1 MNDTQA
7 KIIARNR
14 LNSQINI
21 FAPVILE
28 NLKPF
33 VGTKIILQTG
43 DLAAKFKSAMEG
55 ILGFEKLAP
64 KLQIYRF
71 NLSYSFVLTFKTSE
85 PTGEFGC
92 VYQEESVIFGK
103 LDGGILTS
111 LEAEIPQ
118 NKTDYSLEEIA
129 QIRRELDIIESKKRE
144 LESKLAHFGRY

>member
-14 LNSQINI
+14 LNSQINL

-28 NLKPF
+28 SLKPF

-71 NLSYSFVLTFKTSE
+71 NLTYSFTLTFKTSE
-85 PTGEFGC
+85 PTGNFGC
-92 VYQEESVIFGK
+92 VYQEESVTFGR
-103 LDGGILTS
+103 LDGGVLAS

-118 NKTDYSLEEIA
+118 LKSDYNLEEIEA
-129 QIRRELDIIESKKRE
+129 TRKE
-144 LESKLAHFGRY
+144 LEVVEKKKWELEYKLAHFGRY

>member
-14 LNSQINI
+14 LNSQINL

-28 NLKPF
+28 SLKPF

-85 PTGEFGC
+85 LTGVSC
-92 VYQEESVIFGK
+92 VYQEESVTFGR
-103 LDGGILTS
+103 LDGGVLTS

>member
-14 LNSQINI
+14 LNSQINL

-28 NLKPF
+28 SLKPF

-71 NLSYSFVLTFKTSE
+71 NLSYSFTLTFKTSE
-85 PTGEFGC
+85 PTGEFSC
-92 VYQEESVIFGK
+92 LYQEESVTFGR
-103 LDGGILTS
+103 LDGGVLTS
-111 LEAEIPQ
+111 LESEIPQ

-129 QIRRELDIIESKKRE
+129 QIRRELDIIESKKWE
-144 LESKLAHFGRY
+144 LESKLRHFGRY